1 MSAST
6 SNPRGRDTRRE
17 AAGSDPI
24 ERARRAGLLSP
35 LDQHFANRLAALFGE
50 PDPAV
55 RWAAALACRQESL
68 GHVCADLRRLA
79 AEGIASDDGAAT
91 GEMPVLAAHA
101 SLEEWLA
108 ALAASPLVESIAAT
122 AATAPRAAAEA
133 PPAAEARPLVLDAQ
147 GRLYLRRLQRAEAAL
162 ASAVLRRVARP
173 DLELLEFDAPA
184 AIARVL
190 ADRRSPDDDA
200 PARALAVGLAR
211 PLSILTGGPGTG
223 KTTLVAR
230 LVRLLALHA
239 FETRGR
245 ALRVRLLAPTGKAAA
260 AMAGSFANER
270 AHALADGPAGDSLR
284 AALPTGAE
292 TIHRALAR
300 WGRTGAG
307 GADPGLR
314 IDADVVV
321 VDEVSMV
328 DLEQMARL
336 FEACE
341 AVPRI
346 VLLGDP
352 RQLASVEAGAVL
364 ADLCGEA
371 SGVAPIAGL
380 ERSIVRLTKSHR
392 YAATGG
398 IGSLAE
404 AVREGDADRALEI
417 LADPRLADVER
428 CEIGS
433 LDQLAVQLAESV
445 RSQQQTLASADSAQ
459 AKLARL
465 TDHRVLCA
473 HRQGPFGV
481 ESLARLLDEIAAAV
495 RRTSSRQPEWP
506 GRLLLITRNAPEQGL
521 WNGDVG
527 LVERLPEGLRALFPA
542 SDGGVRALSLARL
555 PAHESAIAMSVHKSQ
570 GSEFE
575 AVDLVLGARVSRLM
589 TRELL
594 YTGITRART
603 RLRLHASEAVVRAA
617 IARRAGRDS
626 GLVDR
631 LRAG

>member
-1 MSAST
+1 MSAPKSLQ
-6 SNPRGRDTRRE
+6 R
-17 AAGSDPI
+17 AAGDRRQGAGPDPI

-50 PDPAV
+50 DDSAV

-79 AEGIASDDGAAT
+79 VEGIASDDGATA
-91 GEMPVLAAHA
+91 GEMPVLAAHT
-101 SLEEWLA
+101 SLDEWLA
-108 ALAASPLVESIAAT
+108 ALVSSPLVESAASS
-122 AATAPRAAAEA
+122 ECE
-133 PPAAEARPLVLDAQ
+133 PAGGVRPLVLDAQ
-147 GRLYLRRLQRAEAAL
+147 GRLYLRRLDRAEEAL
-162 ASAVLRRVARP
+162 AAAVRRRVARP
-173 DLELLEFDAPA
+173 DLELLGFDVPA
-184 AIARVL
+184 SIARVL
-190 ADRRSPDDDA
+190 ADRRSQDDDA

-239 FETRGR
+239 FETQGR

-260 AMAGSFANER
+260 ALASSFANER
-270 AHALADGPAGDSLR
+270 AHATAEDPAGDPMR
-284 AALPTGAE
+284 TGLPANAE

-300 WGRTGAG
+300 WDRRGGVGAARG
-307 GADPGLR
+307 PL

-336 FEACE
+336 FDACE
-341 AVPRI
+341 TVPRI

-364 ADLCGEA
+364 ADLCGETA
-371 SGVAPIAGL
+371 GEAPTVELG
-380 ERSIVRLTKSHR
+380 RSIVRLTKSHR
-392 YAATGG
+392 YAAAGG

-417 LADPRLADVER
+417 LADPRHAEVER

-433 LDQLAVQLAESV
+433 LDQLGAVLGEAV
-445 RSQQQTLASADSAQ
+445 RGQQTTIASADLPGS
-459 AKLARL
+459 KLARL
-465 TDHRVLCA
+465 ADHRVLCA
-473 HRQGPFGV
+473 HRRGPFGV
-481 ESLARLLDEIAAAV
+481 ESLARLLDEIAAAA
-495 RRTSSRQPEWP
+495 RRTSSRAAEWP

-542 SDGGVRALSLARL
+542 ADGSVRALSLARL

-570 GSEFE
+570 GSEFD

>member
-1 MSAST
+1 
-6 SNPRGRDTRRE
+6 
-17 AAGSDPI
+17 
-24 ERARRAGLLSP
+24 
-35 LDQHFANRLAALFGE
+35 
-50 PDPAV
+50 
-55 RWAAALACRQESL
+55 
-68 GHVCADLRRLA
+68 
-79 AEGIASDDGAAT
+79 
-91 GEMPVLAAHA
+91 MPVLAAHA
-101 SLEEWLA
+101 SLGEWLA
-108 ALAASPLVESIAAT
+108 ALAASPLVESAGVSERESADD
-122 AATAPRAAAEA
+122 P
-133 PPAAEARPLVLDAQ
+133 RPLVLDAQ
-147 GRLYLRRLQRAEAAL
+147 GRLYLRRLHRAEVAL
-162 ASAVLRRVARP
+162 AAAVRRRIARP
-173 DLELLEFDAPA
+173 DLELLGFDAHA

-190 ADRRSPDDDA
+190 ADRRSQDDDA

-239 FETRGR
+239 FETQGR

-260 AMAGSFANER
+260 AMTSAFANAR
-270 AHALADGPAGDSLR
+270 ALFLADERLDEPLR
-284 AALPTGAE
+284 ADLPTGAE
-292 TIHRALAR
+292 TIHRALVQR
-300 WGRTGAG
+300 DRRGAG
-307 GADPGLR
+307 GADRGPEF
-314 IDADVVV
+314 DADVVV

-336 FEACE
+336 FDACE

-364 ADLCGEA
+364 ADRCGEA
-371 SGVAPIAGL
+371 AGEAPLAGL
-380 ERSIVRLTKSHR
+380 EHSIVRLTKSHR
-392 YAATGG
+392 YAAAGG

-417 LADPRLADVER
+417 LADPRHADVER
-428 CEIGS
+428 CEVGS
-433 LDQLAVQLAESV
+433 LDQLVAVLAEAV
-445 RSQQQTLASADSAQ
+445 RSHQATFASADSPQ

-465 TDHRVLCA
+465 TEHRVLCA
-473 HRQGPFGV
+473 HRRGPFGV
-481 ESLARLLDEIAAAV
+481 ESLARLLDEIAAAA
-495 RRTSSRQPEWP
+495 RQTSSRGAEWP
-506 GRLLLITRNAPEQGL
+506 GRLLLVTRNAPEQGL

-542 SDGGVRALSLARL
+542 ADGGVRALSLARL

-570 GSEFE
+570 GSEFD

>member
-6 SNPRGRDTRRE
+6 SPQRGAGDRRE
-17 AAGSDPI
+17 GGGSDPI

-35 LDQHFANRLAALFGE
+35 LDQHFASRLAALFGE
-50 PDPAV
+50 DDPAV

-79 AEGIASDDGAAT
+79 AEGIASDEGAT
-91 GEMPVLAAHA
+91 VGEMPVLAAHA
-101 SLEEWLA
+101 SLGEWLA
-108 ALAASPLVESIAAT
+108 ALAASPLVGSAGASERESADD
-122 AATAPRAAAEA
+122 P
-133 PPAAEARPLVLDAQ
+133 RPLVLDAQ
-147 GRLYLRRLQRAEAAL
+147 GRLYLRRLFRAEAAL
-162 ASAVLRRVARP
+162 AEAVLLRVARP
-173 DLELLEFDAPA
+173 DLELVGFDAPA

-190 ADRRSPDDDA
+190 ADRRSPGDDA
-200 PARALAVGLAR
+200 PARALAVGLTR

-239 FETRGR
+239 VETQGR

-260 AMAGSFANER
+260 AMATSFANER
-270 AHALADGPAGDSLR
+270 AHAIAEEPAGDPLR
-284 AALPTGAE
+284 AGLPTSAE

-300 WGRTGAG
+300 WDRRGAG
-307 GADPGLR
+307 GAGR
-314 IDADVVV
+314 GSAIDADVVV

-371 SGVAPIAGL
+371 ADEAPIAAL

-392 YAATGG
+392 YAAAGG

-417 LADPRLADVER
+417 LADPRHPDASR
-428 CEIGS
+428 CEVGS
-433 LDQLAVQLAESV
+433 LDQLGALLAEAV
-445 RSQQQTLASADSAQ
+445 RRQQATLASADSPQ

-473 HRQGPFGV
+473 HRRGPLGV
-481 ESLARLLDEIAAAV
+481 ESLARLLDEIAASA
-495 RRTSSRQPEWP
+495 RQTSSRAAQWP
-506 GRLLLITRNAPEQGL
+506 GRLLLVTRNAPEQGL